1 MTLPEIR
8 PVLNIILL
16 LVVTGSFQLFE
27 LPYLLYNETNGNGPD
42 NQALTIVTYLYQT
55 GFRSGDLGYASA
67 IGWLLTLVLVGL
79 ALLQRRL
86 TRKEEL

>member
-1 MTLPEIR
+1 M
-8 PVLNIILL
+8 LNIILL

-42 NQALTIVTYLYQT
+42 NKALTIVTYLYQT

-79 ALLQRRL
+79 ALVQRRL
-86 TRKEEL
+86 TQKEEL